1 MGGAGLIIKLCII
14 GRILIQWAGLQ
25 EPLINFSSRWA
36 NSWSH
41 GVVQV
46 RIEWNDKIK
55 QIKTKEKR
63 AKDENIEPGFRP
75 EVVLIFPKG

>member
-1 MGGAGLIIKLCII
+1 MGGGGGGGYRSLWLTSVQDGQIA
-14 GRILIQWAGLQ
+14 
-25 EPLINFSSRWA
+25 EVMV
-36 NSWSH
+36 
-41 GVVQV
+41 VVQV
-46 RIEWNDKIK
+46 RVEWNDKIK